1 MHRDTY
7 LRMSLDQLLAACT
20 QKGFQG
26 SGPGGQHRNKTNTGV
41 LLNLREYNLE
51 IKSCEARSAKE
62 NKVHALHRMQM
73 AIALNV
79 RETPASPEIPFPGS
93 NGHIQPSNALF
104 PLFIAHVFDIMAQ
117 KNGDTKEAAAAF
129 NLTPSALVKILR
141 QDKACAE
148 KLQNQRVAGGKP
160 RLKL

>member
-1 MHRDTY
+1 
-7 LRMSLDQLLAACT
+7 MSLDQLLAACT

-79 RETPASPEIPFPGS
+79 RETPPETESPFPGS

-141 QDKACAE
+141 QDKACAA
-148 KLQNQRVAGGKP
+148 KLQGNRVENGKS
-160 RLKL
+160 KLHL

>member
-7 LRMSLDQLLAACT
+7 LRMSLDELLSACNA
-20 QKGFQG
+20 KGFQG

-41 LLNLREYNLE
+41 WLTLREYNLE
-51 IKSCEARSAKE
+51 IKSCEGRSAKE
-62 NKVHALHRMQM
+62 NKTHALHRMQM
-73 AIALNV
+73 ALALKV
-79 RETPASPEIPFPGS
+79 RETPPANEIPFPGS

-104 PLFIAHVFDIMAQ
+104 PLFVAHVFDIMAT
-117 KNGDTKEAAAAF
+117 KGGDTKAAAQSF
-129 NLTPSALVKILR
+129 GLSPSALVKILR

-148 KLQNQRVAGGKP
+148 KLQGQRVAGGKN

>member
-1 MHRDTY
+1 
-7 LRMSLDQLLAACT
+7 MSLDELLAACT

-41 LLNLREYNLE
+41 QLFLREYNLE

-62 NKVHALHRMQM
+62 NRVHALHRMQM
-73 AIALNV
+73 EIALKV
-79 RETPASPEIPFPGS
+79 RETPPATEIPFPGS

-104 PLFIAHVFDIMAQ
+104 PLFIAHVFDIMAT
-117 KNGDTKEAAAAF
+117 KSGDTKAAAQAF
-129 NLTPSALVKILR
+129 GISPSALVKILR
-141 QDKACAE
+141 QDKSCAE
-148 KLQNQRVAGGKP
+148 KLQNQRVAGGKA